1 MLLHEEQYMYYV
13 AGSNDNIY
21 VQMTTCIIIKASE
34 NSQALIMM
42 IMYQYITSNTC
53 NSFK

>member
-34 NSQALIMM
+34 NSP
-42 IMYQYITSNTC
+42 
-53 NSFK
+53 SFDYDDYVPVHN